1 MEQWYKDGEILNSL
15 TSIRNKMKE
24 VSLPM
29 LLTDS
34 IVAELGFIKVVD
46 VKPAITNTQYLSEGG
61 VELVG
66 SVPTKQYTVVD
77 KTVEQ
82 IQAEQLQAMRSL
94 VQHFTDVTTAYIES
108 KVTAYNQAHG
118 LAFAN
123 IDAFTKYA
131 INPLSQHHA
140 IANQF
145 INYADKVWKAVR
157 DYQATATTVPTEA
170 EFKAILDS
178 VVF

>member
-1 MEQWYKDGEILNSL
+1 MEQWVKDGKEFNSF
-15 TSIRNKMKE
+15 TAIRNELKD
-24 VSLPM
+24 VSLPQ
-29 LLTDS
+29 LLNDS

-46 VKPAITNTQYLSEGG
+46 VKPTITASQYLVEGSI
-61 VELVG
+61 ELVKG
-66 SVPTKQYTVVD
+66 VPTKQYTVMD

-82 IQAEQLQAMRSL
+82 IQAEQLQAMQSL
-94 VQHFTDVTTAYIES
+94 VQHFTNVTTAYIEG

-131 INPLSQHHA
+131 INTQSQHYG
-140 IANQF
+140 IANKF
-145 INYADKVWKAVR
+145 IDYADAVWKAVR
-157 DYQATATTVPTEA
+157 DYQATATTIPTDV
-170 EFKAILDS
+170 EFNAILDA